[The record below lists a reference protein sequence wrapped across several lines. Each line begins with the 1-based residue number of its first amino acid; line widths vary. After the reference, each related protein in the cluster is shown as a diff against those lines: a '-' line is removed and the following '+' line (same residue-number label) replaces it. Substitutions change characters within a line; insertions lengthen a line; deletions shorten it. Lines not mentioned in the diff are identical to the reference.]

1 MWLSAALVILTALV
15 LLNPRLRGRQ
25 GPLTFACLAVVLSIW
40 IEKGLGMI
48 VTGFVPSPLGHVTSY
63 SPTLPEALITLGIY
77 GIGALLITVF
87 YKVTLS
93 LRGEVEA

>member
-1 MWLSAALVILTALV
+1 
-15 LLNPRLRGRQ
+15 
-25 GPLTFACLAVVLSIW
+25 
-40 IEKGLGMI
+40 MI

-63 SPTLPEALITLGIY
+63 SPTLPEVFITLGIY
-77 GIGALLITVF
+77 GVGALLITVF